1 MIGTHIA
8 LLKREFWE
16 YRSIYVTPIAV
27 AIAVSLISLAAVI
40 TVSAFDKEVHLGI
53 FSAANIV
60 GDAERQAALTV
71 YFVGTSWIFLVA
83 LGILTI
89 FYTLDSLY
97 SERKDKSI
105 LFWRSL
111 PVTDSETVI
120 SKLVMALF
128 VIPLVTVGV
137 IVVTNIVN
145 LVITSVWIAIQGG
158 DAGHM
163 IWGSVALLDNWM
175 AALVFIL
182 ASALWM
188 SPFIGWFLFVSTVTK
203 RAPLLMAF
211 MPLIL
216 IPIIE
221 WMFFRSKI
229 FADAVL
235 SRGDLN
241 PLLRGLD
248 IEKLF
253 DEDRMKVN
261 EELISLL
268 GRLDI
273 AQFLGSSSL
282 WTGIIVCGL
291 FTTAAIYVRRY
302 RDES

>member
-27 AIAVSLISLAAVI
+27 AIAVSLISLAAVV

-120 SKLVMALF
+120 SKLVMAVF
-128 VIPLVTVGV
+128 VIPLEFL
-137 IVVTNIVN
+137 
-145 LVITSVWIAIQGG
+145 LV
-158 DAGHM
+158 
-163 IWGSVALLDNWM
+163 
-175 AALVFIL
+175 
-182 ASALWM
+182 
-188 SPFIGWFLFVSTVTK
+188 
-203 RAPLLMAF
+203 
-211 MPLIL
+211 
-216 IPIIE
+216 
-221 WMFFRSKI
+221 
-229 FADAVL
+229 
-235 SRGDLN
+235 
-241 PLLRGLD
+241 
-248 IEKLF
+248 
-253 DEDRMKVN
+253 DE
-261 EELISLL
+261 
-268 GRLDI
+268 
-273 AQFLGSSSL
+273 
-282 WTGIIVCGL
+282 
-291 FTTAAIYVRRY
+291 
-302 RDES
+302 